1 MAGER
6 GRISVEDRTEGLTG
20 RRAPA
25 TLMNPARK
33 GYMHRYD
40 EEEEHTAPYGWEE
53 VPGTDLSPLGAA
65 LAVVGYYIGRGLLI
79 GGVVCFVVVGM
90 LLAAGVTP

>member
-1 MAGER
+1 M
-6 GRISVEDRTEGLTG
+6 
-20 RRAPA
+20 
-25 TLMNPARK
+25 
-33 GYMHRYD
+33 YRYD
-40 EEEEHTAPYGWEE
+40 EEEDEHTAPYGGEE

-79 GGVVCFVVVGM
+79 LGLVCFVVVGM

>member
-1 MAGER
+1 M
-6 GRISVEDRTEGLTG
+6 
-20 RRAPA
+20 
-25 TLMNPARK
+25 
-33 GYMHRYD
+33 YRYD
-40 EEEEHTAPYGWEE
+40 EDQNETTPADGWEE

-79 GGVVCFVVVGM
+79 LGLVCFVVVGM